1 MNRLPY
7 GTYKLLTP
15 EQQLAHD
22 RELRRRFREN
32 HREEL
37 NARNAKY
44 MKMWMKTKPFV
55 VQCKYCGNDF
65 NAPRRDRIMCPDCH
79 QKAHEQAQAKKNAII
94 ARRNAKAYFMD
105 KVAQLREKGLEQAEI
120 GAKLGIS
127 QRTVSHLLLKMGMRT
142 IKKHHRKQ
150 NI

>member
-1 MNRLPY
+1 MTRLPY

-22 RELRRRFREN
+22 KELRRRFREN

-37 NARNAKY
+37 NARNARY

-65 NAPRRDRIMCPDCH
+65 NAPRSNRCVCPDCH
-79 QKAHEQAQAKKNAII
+79 QKIHQRAQENKQKIIDRREKKQELEQKVLAL
-94 ARRNAKAYFMD
+94 
-105 KVAQLREKGLEQAEI
+105 VAQCVLQKYIAEE
-120 GAKLGIS
+120 LGIS
-127 QRTVSHLLLKMGMRT
+127 QRTVSNICLRNGMRK
-142 IKKHHRKQ
+142 IRRHKRG
-150 NI
+150 

>member
-15 EQQLAHD
+15 EQKLAHD

-32 HREEL
+32 HRKEL
-37 NARNAKY
+37 NAKNAKY
-44 MKMWMKTKPFV
+44 MRMWAKTKPFV

-79 QKAHEQAQAKKNAII
+79 QKAHERAQAKKSAII

-120 GAKLGIS
+120 GAKLSIS